1 MTVEEAPTM
10 PLNCRTAAPPLPVPP
25 LDGEALE
32 PSDGAALV
40 VLVGAGRTTRRVP
53 VPSSVTGLARV
64 RFWSVGGLT
73 STGGK
78 FAGGVCAWAME
89 ALSARILVANRSER
103 RRFAAVMAEDMVQTS
118 V

>member
-1 MTVEEAPTM
+1 M

-25 LDGEALE
+25 LDGEAPE

-64 RFWSVGGLT
+64 RFSSPGEVTSMGG
-73 STGGK
+73 S
-78 FAGGVCAWAME
+78 
-89 ALSARILVANRSER
+89 
-103 RRFAAVMAEDMVQTS
+103 
-118 V
+118 